1 MMEAILT
8 QGLTKQFGSFVAVDE
23 VSFVVSPG
31 EVFGFLGPNGAGKT
45 TTIRMLCGII
55 PPTAGLAFIGG
66 VDVTVEPER
75 IRSKIGYMSQRF
87 SLYADLTVREN
98 LTLYARIYGLP
109 EKGLNKRLHEVME
122 MTALTGKEDA
132 MVEDLP
138 TGWRQRLA
146 LGCAILHRPE
156 VLFLDEP
163 TSGVD
168 PAARQAFW
176 ELIYQLSSQGTAVLV
191 STHYMDE
198 AEQCHQ
204 IGMIFNGRL
213 VAVDTP
219 TLLKERIPGK
229 VYEVEAGD
237 SRAAAEILHQIPGIA
252 EVSPFG
258 RRLHIL
264 TEADKPPQSKI
275 RQSLTR
281 AKISITSLEQ
291 VSPRLEDVFIYLA
304 QKSSGKNNEKRI
316 YGLKKTD

>member
-1 MMEAILT
+1 MEAILT
-8 QGLTKQFGSFVAVDE
+8 EGLTKKFGNFVAVDA
-23 VSFVVSPG
+23 VSFAVSPG

-45 TTIRMLCGII
+45 TTIRMLCGIF
-55 PPTAGLAFIGG
+55 PPTAGRALVGG
-66 VDVTVEPER
+66 ADVTTEPEK
-75 IRSKIGYMSQRF
+75 IRSRIGYMSQRF
-87 SLYADLTVREN
+87 SLYTDLTVQEN
-98 LTLYARIYGLP
+98 LTLYAGIYGIP
-109 EKGLNKRLHEVME
+109 ERAVNKRLREVME
-122 MTALTGKEDA
+122 TSALVGKEGS
-132 MVEDLP
+132 MVGDLP

-146 LGCAILHRPE
+146 LGCAILHQPE

-198 AEQCHQ
+198 AEQCHR

-213 VAVDTP
+213 AAVDTP

-229 VYEVEAGD
+229 VYELETGNTITAT
-237 SRAAAEILHQIPGIA
+237 EILRQTPGIA

-264 TEADKPPQSKI
+264 TEADIPTQKQI
-275 RQSLTR
+275 RQILTR
-281 AKISITSLEQ
+281 AGISIGSLEQ
-291 VSPRLEDVFIYLA
+291 VPPRLEDVFIYVA
-304 QKSSGKNNEKRI
+304 QKSSGANNKNRMQ
-316 YGLKKTD
+316 GL

>member
-8 QGLTKQFGSFVAVDE
+8 QGLTKRFGTFVAVDE
-23 VSFVVSPG
+23 VSFSVSPG

-45 TTIRMLCGII
+45 TTIRMLCSIL
-55 PPTAGLAFIGG
+55 PPSAGRALIGG
-66 VDVTVEPER
+66 VDVAAEPER
-75 IRSKIGYMSQRF
+75 IRNKIGYMSQRF

-98 LTLYARIYGLP
+98 LTLYAGIYGIP
-109 EKGLNKRLHEVME
+109 EQGTNKRLHEVME
-122 MTALTGKEDA
+122 MTGLTGKEDA

-146 LGCAILHRPE
+146 LGCAILHQPE

-168 PAARQAFW
+168 PAVRQAFW

-198 AEQCHQ
+198 AEQCHR

-237 SRAAAEILHQIPGIA
+237 TRAAAEILNQIPGIA

-264 TEADKPPQSKI
+264 TEANKPTQRQI
-275 RQSLTR
+275 RQTLTG
-281 AKISITSLEQ
+281 AGISIASLEQ
-291 VSPRLEDVFIYLA
+291 VPPRLEDVFLYLA
-304 QKSSGKNNEKRI
+304 QTSSGKNNKNQVDDWGES
-316 YGLKKTD
+316 D

>member
-1 MMEAILT
+1 MEAILT
-8 QGLTKQFGSFVAVDE
+8 EGLTKRFGNFVAVDGI
-23 VSFVVSPG
+23 SFVVSPG

-55 PPTAGLAFIGG
+55 PPTSGRALVGG
-66 VDVTVEPER
+66 TDVAKEPEE
-75 IRSKIGYMSQRF
+75 IRNRIGYMSQRF
-87 SLYADLTVREN
+87 SLYKDLTVWEN
-98 LTLYARIYGLP
+98 LTLYAGIYGIP
-109 EKGLNKRLHEVME
+109 EEDTSKRLKEVMD
-122 MTALTGKEDA
+122 MCALAGKENS

-146 LGCAILHRPE
+146 LGCAIFHQPE

-191 STHYMDE
+191 TTHYMEE
-198 AEQCHQ
+198 AEQCHR
-204 IGMIFNGRL
+204 IGMIFNGKL

-229 VYEVEAGD
+229 VYELETEDIITAT
-237 SRAAAEILHQIPGIA
+237 EILRQIPGIV

-258 RRLHIL
+258 RRLHLL
-264 TEADKPPQSKI
+264 TETKKIAQKQI
-275 RQSLTR
+275 RQAITR
-281 AKISITSLEQ
+281 AGIPTSSLVE
-291 VSPRLEDVFIYLA
+291 VPPRLEDVFIYVA
-304 QKSSGKNNEKRI
+304 QKGSDNLS
-316 YGLKKTD
+316 

>member
-1 MMEAILT
+1 
-8 QGLTKQFGSFVAVDE
+8 
-23 VSFVVSPG
+23 
-31 EVFGFLGPNGAGKT
+31 
-45 TTIRMLCGII
+45 
-55 PPTAGLAFIGG
+55 
-66 VDVTVEPER
+66 
-75 IRSKIGYMSQRF
+75 MSQRF
-87 SLYADLTVREN
+87 SLYTDLTVLEN
-98 LTLYARIYGLP
+98 FTLYAGIYGITNRDA
-109 EKGLNKRLHEVME
+109 NKRLREVME
-122 MTALTGKEDA
+122 MSGLLGKEGS
-132 MVEDLP
+132 MVGDLP

-198 AEQCHQ
+198 AEQCHR

-213 VAVDTP
+213 AAVDTP

-229 VYEVEAGD
+229 VYELEAED
-237 SRAAAEILHQIPGIA
+237 TIRATEILRQTPGIA

-264 TEADKPPQSKI
+264 TEADTPTQKQI
-275 RQSLTR
+275 RQILTR
-281 AKISITSLEQ
+281 TGISIGSLER
-291 VSPRLEDVFIYLA
+291 VPPRLEDVFLYVA
-304 QKSSGKNNEKRI
+304 QKSANEKNKKLMP
-316 YGLKKTD
+316 GL

>member
-1 MMEAILT
+1 MEAILT
-8 QGLTKQFGSFVAVDE
+8 DGLTKRFKDFIAVDA
-23 VSFVVSPG
+23 VSFAVAPG

-45 TTIRMLCGII
+45 TTIRMLCGIL
-55 PPTAGLAFIGG
+55 PPTAGRALVGG
-66 VDVTVEPER
+66 VDVAAEPER
-75 IRSKIGYMSQRF
+75 IRSRIGYMSQRF
-87 SLYADLTVREN
+87 SLYTDLTVREN
-98 LTLYARIYGLP
+98 LSLYAGIYGIP
-109 EKGLNKRLHEVME
+109 ERRVKKRLKEVME
-122 MTALTGKEDA
+122 MSALTGREES

-146 LGCAILHRPE
+146 LGCAVLHQPE

-176 ELIYQLSSQGTAVLV
+176 ELIYNLSSQGTAVLV

-198 AEQCHQ
+198 AEQCHR
-204 IGMIFNGRL
+204 IGMIFDGKL

-219 TLLKERIPGK
+219 TLLKEKIPGK
-229 VYEVEAGD
+229 VYELEAEDTIKATEVLRGT
-237 SRAAAEILHQIPGIA
+237 PGIA

-264 TEADKPPQSKI
+264 TEAGAPAQGRIRKI
-275 RQSLTR
+275 LTGAGISVSSLGR
-281 AKISITSLEQ
+281 

-304 QKSSGKNNEKRI
+304 QHGKGRT
-316 YGLKKTD
+316 KT

>member
-1 MMEAILT
+1 MEAIVT
-8 QGLTKQFGSFVAVDE
+8 EGLTKQFGAFVAVDA
-23 VSFVVSPG
+23 VSFAVSAG

-45 TTIRMLCGII
+45 TTIRMLCGIL
-55 PPTAGLAFIGG
+55 PPSAGRAMVGG
-66 VDVTVEPER
+66 SDVATQPER
-75 IRSKIGYMSQRF
+75 IRHKIGYMSQRF
-87 SLYADLTVREN
+87 SLYTDLTVWEN
-98 LTLYARIYGLP
+98 LILYAGIYGVP
-109 EKGLNKRLHEVME
+109 ERTMDKRLREVME
-122 MTALTGKEDA
+122 MSALSGKESA
-132 MVEDLP
+132 MVADLP

-146 LGCAILHRPE
+146 LGCAILHHPE

-198 AEQCHQ
+198 AEQCHR

-219 TLLKERIPGK
+219 TLLKEKIPGK
-229 VYEVEAGD
+229 VFELETED
-237 SRAAAEILHQIPGIA
+237 TTRTTEILRQTPGIA

-264 TEADKPPQSKI
+264 TEAEAFAK
-275 RQSLTR
+275 RQMRQILTK
-281 AKISITSLEQ
+281 AGIAIASLEQ
-291 VSPRLEDVFIYLA
+291 VPPRLEDVFIYVA
-304 QKSSGKNNEKRI
+304 QKSANEKN
-316 YGLKKTD
+316 KKRVPDL

>member
-1 MMEAILT
+1 MEAILT
-8 QGLTKQFGSFVAVDE
+8 EGLTKRFKDFIAVDK
-23 VSFVVSPG
+23 VSFAVSPG

-45 TTIRMLCGII
+45 TTIRMLCGIL
-55 PPTAGLAFIGG
+55 PPTAGRALVGG
-66 VDVTVEPER
+66 VDVAAEPER
-75 IRSKIGYMSQRF
+75 IRSSIGYMSQRF
-87 SLYADLTVREN
+87 SLYTDLTVREN
-98 LTLYARIYGLP
+98 LTLYAGIYDIP
-109 EKGLNKRLHEVME
+109 ERGVKKRFKEVME
-122 MTALTGKEDA
+122 MSALTGKEES

-146 LGCAILHRPE
+146 LGCAVLHQPE
-156 VLFLDEP
+156 ILFLDEP

-198 AEQCHQ
+198 AEQCHR
-204 IGMIFNGRL
+204 IGMIFDGKL

-219 TLLKERIPGK
+219 TLLKEKIPGK
-229 VYEVEAGD
+229 VYELEAED
-237 SRAAAEILHQIPGIA
+237 TIRATEILRQTPGIA

-264 TEADKPPQSKI
+264 TEADAPPQGKI
-275 RQSLTR
+275 R
-281 AKISITSLEQ
+281 KILAGAGISVSALGG

-304 QKSSGKNNEKRI
+304 QHGKGRTKS
-316 YGLKKTD
+316 